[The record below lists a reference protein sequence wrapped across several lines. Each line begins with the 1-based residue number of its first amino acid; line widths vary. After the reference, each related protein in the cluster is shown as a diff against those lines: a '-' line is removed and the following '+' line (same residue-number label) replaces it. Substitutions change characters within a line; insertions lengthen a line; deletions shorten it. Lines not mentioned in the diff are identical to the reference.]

1 MIRIIVNGKEWDVHP
16 QSTISDILS
25 KIKIS
30 PKVCVVE
37 KNGVI
42 VDRKSCNKE
51 TVQLGDRI
59 EIIRMMGG
67 G

>member
-1 MIRIIVNGKEWDVHP
+1 MIQIRVNGKEWEADP
-16 QSTISDILS
+16 RSTITDLLS
-25 KIKIS
+25 KAKIS

-42 VDRKSCNKE
+42 IERKRYNEEK
-51 TVQLGDRI
+51 VKPDDRI
-59 EIIRMMGG
+59 EIIKMMGG

>member
-1 MIRIIVNGKEWDVHP
+1 LIGIIVNGKEWEVHP
-16 QSTISDILS
+16 QATIADLLS
-25 KIKIS
+25 KLKIS

-37 KNGVI
+37 KNGEI
-42 VDRKSCNKE
+42 IERKRYNEE
-51 TVQLGDRI
+51 TVKPGDRI

>member
-1 MIRIIVNGKEWDVHP
+1 MIKLFVNGKEWEADHR
-16 QSTISDILS
+16 STITDVLS
-25 KIKIS
+25 KLKIS

-42 VDRKSCNKE
+42 IDRKRYNE
-51 TVQLGDRI
+51 ERLAPADRI